1 MSDYAEIPPG
11 RQFYNPRRQRRHDRK
26 TREMAATAMARRAKL
41 AEAQARRDEVRAR
54 VANEKQG
61 KSFMGRVKSK
71 VKGFTQKLFG
81 RKTG

>member
-11 RQFYNPRRQRRHDRK
+11 CQYYNPRRQRRYDRK
-26 TREMAATAMARRAKL
+26 TREMAAAAMARRAKQ

-54 VANEKQG
+54 VASEKQG
-61 KSFMGRVKSK
+61 KSFMGKVKSK